1 VGREAGQDQRIA
13 AVLVPQAGRL
23 VEVLVGIRRPRRA
36 RIDDRCAD
44 DDTQVARAREARD
57 FLGGVQG
64 RCRLDFTRL
73 DYIASAGLG
82 ILIAVQRRLRDQG
95 GGLVLAGLSPHL
107 REVLQLAG
115 FEGVF
120 EFE

>member
-1 VGREAGQDQRIA
+1 MFAIGWQDSG
-13 AVLVPQAGRL
+13 AVRLEGRL
-23 VEVLVGIRRPRRA
+23 DAASAPE
-36 RIDDRCAD
+36 
-44 DDTQVARAREARD
+44 ARA
-57 FLGGVQG
+57 FLGHVQG

-82 ILIAVQRRLRDQG
+82 ILIAVQRRLRDEG

-115 FEGVF
+115 FEGIF

>member
-1 VGREAGQDQRIA
+1 MFAIGWQEDGTVRLE
-13 AVLVPQAGRL
+13 GRL
-23 VEVLVGIRRPRRA
+23 DAASAP
-36 RIDDRCAD
+36 
-44 DDTQVARAREARD
+44 RARE
-57 FLGGVQG
+57 FLAGVQG

-82 ILIAVQRRLRDQG
+82 ILVAVQRRLRDGG

-107 REVLQLAG
+107 REVLGLAG
-115 FEGVF
+115 FEGIF